1 MKRRLIIS
9 GSRTA
14 ADGFTA
20 EVKVQCEAFLQ
31 HAGPWRKAEPKPGMD
46 AAKPRNLKSQLS
58 NLNSQLCLSQQS
70 IFTYSSIHDTYSW
83 YVSKGIWIF
92 LIFIGK
98 IVKDCGN
105 IGQYSKSRN

>member
-46 AAKPRNLKSQLS
+46 AAKPRNLKSQISTLK
-58 NLNSQLCLSQQS
+58 SQLSTLS
-70 IFTYSSIHDTYSW
+70 FPTVYIHVFFHS
-83 YVSKGIWIF
+83 
-92 LIFIGK
+92 
-98 IVKDCGN
+98 
-105 IGQYSKSRN
+105 